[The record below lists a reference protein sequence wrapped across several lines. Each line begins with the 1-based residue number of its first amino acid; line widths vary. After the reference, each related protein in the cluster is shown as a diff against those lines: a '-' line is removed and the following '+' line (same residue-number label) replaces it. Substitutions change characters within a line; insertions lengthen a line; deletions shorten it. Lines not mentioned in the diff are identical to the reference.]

1 MTSRQLP
8 LKSLLVAVLLACA
21 PSAMAQDVTTQQ
33 QTVSPNLAATK
44 FIAGLFW
51 STTSG
56 LHRRCAATIVAN
68 NVLLTS
74 ATCALDKYPNVAHGP
89 GQWVIVAT
97 GDSRFSQK
105 LTPQVQSM
113 TVKSVDIDQC
123 ANLATITLTTPL
135 TLGESIKPILMSNAQ
150 VPLTAMLNTYNTSNP
165 YGSPFLALTQGNQQQ
180 CETIR
185 PQYSQDKLICTQPVQ
200 GQFITSDY
208 LGGDPIIGFSVQGN
222 TPVAVLVGIT
232 GQFYSTLVNAQNGGI
247 NDPAAYRYSALVG
260 SRIAQIA
267 SIAGVEA
274 VTLTSS
280 NPLG

>member
-1 MTSRQLP
+1 
-8 LKSLLVAVLLACA
+8 
-21 PSAMAQDVTTQQ
+21 MAQNVTTQQ
-33 QTVSPNLAATK
+33 QPPPPPQTVSPNLAATK

-74 ATCALDKYPNVAHGP
+74 ASCALDKYPNVAHGP
-89 GQWVIVAT
+89 GQWVVVTA
-97 GDSRFSQK
+97 GDSRFTQK
-105 LTPQVQSM
+105 LAAGTQSM
-113 TVKSVDIDQC
+113 AVKSVDIDQC

-135 TLGESIKPILMSNAQ
+135 APSEAIKPILMSNAQ

-165 YGSPFLALTQGNQQQ
+165 FGSPFLALTQGNQQQ
-180 CETIR
+180 CEAIK
-185 PQYSQDKLICTQPVQ
+185 PQYSQDKLICTQPIQ

-208 LGGDPIIGFSVQGN
+208 LGGDPIIGFSVQGS

-232 GQFYSTLVNAQNGGI
+232 GQFYSNLVNAQTGGI
-247 NDPAAYRYSALVG
+247 NDPAAYRFSGLVG

-267 SIAGVEA
+267 STAGVEPA
-274 VTLTSS
+274 TLTSS